1 MLGFYYGPRG
11 RASCLGPLKNGKTFF
26 LFRNYLRVSTCRCL
40 KGSSQ
45 LYPLTSRGERETTHT
60 IQPLVWFQV
69 WRNRRPQRKHW
80 LDLGKL
86 PLMVGSDGLNSRLA
100 PSHKLLSSFQGSTDR
115 KHRREFP
122 QPLEQREIG
131 NFKFQF
137 QQTESQIVYCF
148 STFTTNFPKILLG
161 YRIFV

>member
-1 MLGFYYGPRG
+1 MWSAKGITADVQKYECARSKIWDKVRVYKKTNNNKIFRGQRFLNMAHDSHFESFYWLLFNDSIWQLEFQSLIV
-11 RASCLGPLKNGKTFF
+11 RAIRLYWYFIK
-26 LFRNYLRVSTCRCL
+26 NYLRVSTCRHL

-45 LYPLTSRGERETTHT
+45 LCPLTSRGERETTHT

-100 PSHKLLSSFQGSTDR
+100 PSHKLLSSF
-115 KHRREFP
+115 
-122 QPLEQREIG
+122 
-131 NFKFQF
+131 
-137 QQTESQIVYCF
+137 
-148 STFTTNFPKILLG
+148 
-161 YRIFV
+161 